1 MWFIFKGM
9 SILRECERICSG
21 SSFKREKNK
30 RDLVYHKKQ
39 HASVRIRGRSRGV
52 DKGAL

>member
-1 MWFIFKGM
+1 MWFIFKGKI
-9 SILRECERICSG
+9 ILRECERFWSG

-30 RDLVYHKKQ
+30 RDLVYHKKL
-39 HASVRIRGRSRGV
+39 HARVRIRGRSTRE